1 MSLTSW
7 LNVSNPLPQISSIFQ
22 ESHEFPE
29 NPLHDLQIIAISL
42 TPQSDYR
49 FLTDTRRE
57 WVSSRIIPQSF
68 TPQWVMSIEFPA
80 TMDTSPHFTQ
90 ASCIFCAAGA

>member
-1 MSLTSW
+1 LTNW
-7 LNVSNPLPQISSIFQ
+7 LDASSPRPQIPSDSE

-29 NPLHDLQIIAISL
+29 NPLHEPQILAVSL
-42 TPQSDYR
+42 TPPSDYK

-57 WVSSRIIPQSF
+57 WVSSRIIPQRF
-68 TPQWVMSIEFPA
+68 TPQGFMSIEFPA